1 MLKKCLSIYQSLL
14 QVAALSVGPEHD
26 AHFDNL
32 YKHWIGMLVH
42 IIPQN
47 TDVAKAYES
56 AASAEDQD
64 FVQDLALF
72 FTAFFKVQGLPLSRQ
87 LAGAHIFAAKKE

>member
-1 MLKKCLSIYQSLL
+1 MPDNCSCPSGSLL
-14 QVAALSVGPEHD
+14 QVAALCVGPEHN

-56 AASAEDQD
+56 ATSTEDQD
-64 FVQDLALF
+64 FVQNLALF
-72 FTAFFKVQGLPLSRQ
+72 FTAFFKVQDRPLSC
-87 LAGAHIFAAKKE
+87 LLGVWH